1 MSEILS
7 QKLKLLDVIGADKNM
22 KVHEALS
29 VILGTGTQSNTY
41 IINKALEDI
50 NTQITEL
57 ESRNALVDVTGIYQ
71 SASGN
76 KESFTGVA
84 SNINEY
90 TNGMVLIFTIPQN
103 NKGAVSIN
111 LNSLGAKDIKKY
123 SAKGA
128 LVDLEADDF
137 VRNHKYF
144 LEYDGTQFVTLCE
157 NSVQELKALTAQI
170 SNHEKDAVK
179 HITPEER
186 TAWNGKSVV
195 TKSETNGSVNVDG
208 KPMVVYTHPTGTN
221 PHNTTKEDVGLS
233 NVANERQYSAQNP
246 PPYPVVSV
254 NGKTGAVVLKIS
266 QIENDLKFQTD
277 GDVNSNITNA
287 INALKN
293 GVTVHLD
300 TLKKI
305 AAAIN
310 NDPNYHQTVSDELAT
325 KANKNLDNL
334 DVGVLLEQGKT
345 AGLLDKDT
353 AGKTYETQAH
363 ASETYETK
371 ENAANVYETK
381 EAVKTA
387 LADKADK
394 TELPNKIVTVSLDAE
409 GWNTDSDDVFSHAV
423 SHEAIV
429 ENTKLNVAP
438 TTDIQLKEL
447 MDLGVSGMVAK
458 NENGTATI
466 IFYGAKPKATISLQI
481 EIVPTTQI

>member
-128 LVDLEADDF
+128 LIDLEADDF

-277 GDVNSNITNA
+277 GDVNSSITNA
-287 INALKN
+287 I
-293 GVTVHLD
+293 V
-300 TLKKI
+300 I
-305 AAAIN
+305 
-310 NDPNYHQTVSDELAT
+310 
-325 KANKNLDNL
+325 
-334 DVGVLLEQGKT
+334 
-345 AGLLDKDT
+345 
-353 AGKTYETQAH
+353 
-363 ASETYETK
+363 
-371 ENAANVYETK
+371 
-381 EAVKTA
+381 
-387 LADKADK
+387 
-394 TELPNKIVTVSLDAE
+394 
-409 GWNTDSDDVFSHAV
+409 
-423 SHEAIV
+423 
-429 ENTKLNVAP
+429 
-438 TTDIQLKEL
+438 
-447 MDLGVSGMVAK
+447 
-458 NENGTATI
+458 
-466 IFYGAKPKATISLQI
+466 
-481 EIVPTTQI
+481 

>member
-128 LVDLEADDF
+128 LIDLEADDF

-179 HITPEER
+179 HITAEER

-246 PPYPVVSV
+246 PPYPVVSI

-277 GDVNSNITNA
+277 GDVNSSITNA

-293 GVTVHLD
+293 GVTVNLD

-394 TELPNKIVTVSLDAE
+394 TELPNRVFTATLSVE
-409 GWNTDSDDVFSHAV
+409 GWNLV
-423 SHEAIV
+423 SEGIYTQSITN
-429 ENTKLNVAP
+429 ENVTANDKLNLSP
-438 TTDIQLKEL
+438 TTDSFLKEI
-447 MDLGVSGMVAK
+447 MDAGIVGMVAK
-458 NENGTATI
+458 NDNGTLSVLL
-466 IFYGAKPKATISLQI
+466 YGEKPKQEITISV
-481 EIVPTTQI
+481 EIVSTTQI

>member
-179 HITPEER
+179 HITAEER

-208 KPMVVYTHPTGTN
+208 KPMVVYTHPSGTN

-277 GDVNSNITNA
+277 GDVNSSITNA

-293 GVTVHLD
+293 GVTVNLD

-394 TELPNKIVTVSLDAE
+394 TELPNKVFTATLSVE
-409 GWNTDSDDVFSHAV
+409 GWNLV
-423 SHEAIV
+423 SEGIYTQSITN
-429 ENTKLNVAP
+429 ENVTANDKLNLSP
-438 TTDIQLKEL
+438 TTDSFLKEI
-447 MDLGVSGMVAK
+447 MDAGIVGMVAK
-458 NENGTATI
+458 NDNGTLSVLL
-466 IFYGAKPKATISLQI
+466 YGEKPKQEITISV
-481 EIVPTTQI
+481 EIVSTTQI

>member
-179 HITPEER
+179 HITAEER

-208 KPMVVYTHPTGTN
+208 KPMVVYTHPSGTN

-277 GDVNSNITNA
+277 GDVNSSITNA

-293 GVTVHLD
+293 GVTVNLD

-394 TELPNKIVTVSLDAE
+394 TELPNKVFTATLSVE
-409 GWNTDSDDVFSHAV
+409 GWNLV
-423 SHEAIV
+423 SEGIYTQSITN
-429 ENTKLNVAP
+429 ENVTANDKLNLSP
-438 TTDIQLKEL
+438 TTDSFLKEI
-447 MDLGVSGMVAK
+447 MDAGIVGMVVK
-458 NENGTATI
+458 NDNGTLSVLA
-466 IFYGAKPKATISLQI
+466 YGEKPKQEITVSV
-481 EIVPTTQI
+481 EIVSTTQI